1 MFETYIK
8 IVFSEIIRLTKAKG
22 GGILEKATLGQQLKK
37 YRKQRNLTQTQVAM
51 HLNIRRQT
59 YSNYER
65 DIRTPDPLTLS
76 AIAVYFHTNVDT
88 LLQTDCLKES
98 SASEFYHEG
107 IIPASNSHIM
117 LTGTEARLVMDYRSL
132 SESGQ
137 EQTLRFVRF
146 MKTEDHH

>member
-1 MFETYIK
+1 
-8 IVFSEIIRLTKAKG
+8 
-22 GGILEKATLGQQLKK
+22 LEKATLGQQLRK

-65 DIRTPDPLTLS
+65 DIRTPDPQTLS

-88 LLQTDCLKES
+88 LLQTDFLKDGPS
-98 SASEFYHEG
+98 SEFYHEG
-107 IIPASNSHIM
+107 VIPASNSRIM
-117 LTGTEARLVMDYRSL
+117 LTGTEAKLVMDYRCL

-137 EQTLRFVRF
+137 DLALRFVKF
-146 MKTEDHH
+146 LKTEDHR

>member
-1 MFETYIK
+1 
-8 IVFSEIIRLTKAKG
+8 
-22 GGILEKATLGQQLKK
+22 LEKATLGQQLRK

-65 DIRTPDPLTLS
+65 DLRTPDPQTLS

-88 LLQTDCLKES
+88 LLQTDCLKD
-98 SASEFYHEG
+98 ATSEFCHEG
-107 IIPASNSHIM
+107 VVPASNSRIM
-117 LTGTEARLVMDYRSL
+117 LTGTEAKLVMDYRAL

-137 EQTLRFVRF
+137 ELILRFVKF
-146 MKTEDHH
+146 LKTEDHR